1 MAGGK
6 VLFID
11 DQRDFLELLK
21 IRLKDE
27 EYEKHFLDTTD
38 GVEEYIR
45 ERDIDVVVSDM
56 NMPKNGIELFKSLRE
71 SNPNVVRIALSG
83 SLNTGSLLMAIN
95 EGDVYKYIPKP
106 WKVDSEGREVIKRAI
121 DYSKY
126 LKFKFYCDCD
136 TDVVSMETLEVLLKN
151 LDTDYEIIERK
162 DAGEDCLDLNL
173 KYVLRIKR

>member
-1 MAGGK
+1 MAGGR

-11 DQRDFLELLK
+11 DQKDFLELLR

-27 EYEKHFLDTTD
+27 EYEKHFLDTTER
-38 GVEEYIR
+38 VEEYIKER
-45 ERDIDVVVSDM
+45 EIDVVVSDM
-56 NMPKNGIELFKSLRE
+56 NMPKNGIDLFKSLRK

-106 WKVDSEGREVIKRAI
+106 WKVDSEGREVIRKAI
-121 DYSKY
+121 EYSKY

-136 TDVVSMETLEVLLKN
+136 TDVISMETLEHLLN
-151 LDTDYEIIERK
+151 TLNTDYEILKREETQ
-162 DAGEDCLDLNL
+162 EDCLDLNL
-173 KYVLRIKR
+173 KYVLKIKG